1 MLDIIGIGDT
11 NVDLIVKV
19 DHIPAH
25 DEKVRGTLLGKFPG
39 GIIGNFCAAA
49 ARFGAATGVVTKLG
63 KDEYGDLC
71 LKDFVKRGINVDGL
85 VQKEDVD
92 TYFCVI
98 HLDHTG
104 EKALTIVQ
112 TSGFL
117 PNKEE
122 IDFEY
127 VQKARYVHMPTL
139 DVDLAN
145 HVFGHLEGSGCVR
158 SLDIEATAS
167 KVDSKT
173 WKSVLSKLDIAFPNL
188 AGLQALTG
196 QHDSEKGAR
205 DLLDQGVKTVVVTC
219 GSQGVKIYQD
229 HYYYEHPIYP
239 VDVKDTT
246 GAGDCFNA
254 VFIACLSKDWPIER
268 AARYAS
274 AAAAISIQSVGAR
287 EGLPTC
293 QEVESFLRKRGDLI
307 W

>member
-1 MLDIIGIGDT
+1 VLDIIGIGDT

-49 ARFGAATGVVTKLG
+49 AKFGAATGIVTKLG
-63 KDEYGDLC
+63 KDEFGNLC
-71 LKDFVKRGINVDGL
+71 LNDFVKRGINIDGL
-85 VQKEDVD
+85 VQKEHVD

-117 PNKEE
+117 PRKEE
-122 IDFEY
+122 INLEY
-127 VQKARYVHMPTL
+127 VRHARYVHMTTL
-139 DVDLAN
+139 DVELAN
-145 HVFGHLEGSGCVR
+145 YVFNRLEGSGCVL
-158 SLDIEATAS
+158 SLDIEATSS
-167 KVDSKT
+167 KVETSIWDS
-173 WKSVLSKLDIAFPNL
+173 VFNRLDIAFPNL

-196 QHDSEKGAR
+196 QHDSQKGAR
-205 DLLDQGVKTVVVTC
+205 YLLDRGVKTVVVTC
-219 GSQGVKIYQD
+219 GSQGVRIYQD
-229 HYYYEHPIYP
+229 HYYYEHPIYQ

-254 VFIACLSKDWPIER
+254 VFIACLSNGWSIER
-268 AARYAS
+268 AAKYGS
-274 AAAAISIQSVGAR
+274 AAAAISIQSVGAQ

-293 QEVESFLRKRGDLI
+293 DEVESFLRSMG
-307 W
+307 

>member
-25 DEKVRGTLLGKFPG
+25 DEKLRGVLLGKFPG

-49 ARFGAATGVVTKLG
+49 AKFGAATGVVTKLG

-71 LKDFVKRGINVDGL
+71 LSDFTKRGINVAGL
-85 VQKEDVD
+85 VQKENVD

-112 TSGFL
+112 TTGFL
-117 PNKEE
+117 PKKEE
-122 IDFEY
+122 INLEY
-127 VQKARYVHMPTL
+127 VRGARYIHMTTL

-145 HVFGHLEGSGCVR
+145 YVFEHLEGSGCVV
-158 SLDIEATAS
+158 SLDIEPTSS
-167 KVDSKT
+167 KVDTSI
-173 WKSVLSKLDIAFPNL
+173 WNSVFSKLDIAFPNL

-196 QHDSEKGAR
+196 QDDSAKGAR
-205 DLLDQGVKTVVVTC
+205 YLLDRGVKTVVVTC
-219 GSQGVKIYQD
+219 GSQGVRIYQD
-229 HYYYEHPIYP
+229 HYYYAHPIYQ
-239 VDVKDTT
+239 VEVKDTT

-254 VFIACLSKDWPIER
+254 VFIACLSKGWPIER
-268 AARYAS
+268 SAKYAS

-293 QEVESFLRKRGDLI
+293 DEVESFLRNRGDLI

>member
-49 ARFGAATGVVTKLG
+49 AKFGATTGVVTKLG

-71 LKDFVKRGINVDGL
+71 LNDFAKRGINVTGL
-85 VQKEDVD
+85 VQKENVD

-98 HLDHTG
+98 HLDFTG

-117 PNKEE
+117 PQKEE
-122 IDFEY
+122 INLEY
-127 VQKARYVHMPTL
+127 VKGARYVHMTTL

-145 HVFGHLEGSGCVR
+145 YVFGQLEGSGCVV
-158 SLDIEATAS
+158 SLDIEATSS
-167 KVDSKT
+167 KVDTSVWST
-173 WKSVLSKLDIAFPNL
+173 VLSKLDIAFPNL

-196 QHDSEKGAR
+196 QQDSEQGAR
-205 DLLDQGVKTVVVTC
+205 YLLDRGVKIVVVTC
-219 GSQGVKIYQD
+219 GSQGVRIYREQ
-229 HYYYEHPIYP
+229 YSYEHPIYQ

-254 VFIACLSKDWPIER
+254 VFIACLSKSWPIER
-268 AARYAS
+268 AAKYAS

-287 EGLPTC
+287 EGLPAC
-293 QEVESFLRKRGDLI
+293 DEVEAFLKKRGDFI
-307 W
+307 

>member
-1 MLDIIGIGDT
+1 MLDVVGIGDT

-49 ARFGAATGVVTKLG
+49 AKFGAATGVVTKLG
-63 KDEYGDLC
+63 KDEFGDLC
-71 LKDFVKRGINVDGL
+71 LDDFAKRGINVDSL
-85 VQKEDVD
+85 VQKENVD

-98 HLDHTG
+98 HLDNTG

-112 TSGFL
+112 TTGFL
-117 PNKEE
+117 PQKEE
-122 IDFEY
+122 IDLEY
-127 VQKARYVHMPTL
+127 VRGARYVHMTTL

-145 HVFGHLEGSGCVR
+145 YVFSRLEDSGCVL
-158 SLDIEATAS
+158 SLDIEATSS
-167 KVDSKT
+167 KVDSSI
-173 WKSVLSKLDIAFPNL
+173 WNSVFSRLDIAFPNL

-196 QHDSEKGAR
+196 QQNPDKGAR
-205 DLLDQGVKTVVVTC
+205 YLLDRGVKTVVVTC
-219 GSQGVKIYQD
+219 GSQGVRIYRDQ
-229 HYYYEHPIYP
+229 YYYEHPIYL

-254 VFIACLSKDWPIER
+254 VFIACLAKSWPIEK
-268 AARYAS
+268 AAKYAS

-293 QEVESFLRKRGDLI
+293 DEIEGFLKNVEV
-307 W
+307 

>member
-25 DEKVRGTLLGKFPG
+25 DEKVRGALLGKFPG

-49 ARFGAATGVVTKLG
+49 AKFGTATGVVTKLG
-63 KDEYGDLC
+63 KDEYGNLC
-71 LKDFVKRGINVDGL
+71 FNDFVKRGINVDGL
-85 VQKEDVD
+85 VQKENVD

-117 PNKEE
+117 PQKEE
-122 IDFEY
+122 INLEY
-127 VQKARYVHMPTL
+127 VRRARYVHMTTL
-139 DVDLAN
+139 DVELVN
-145 HVFGHLEGSGCVR
+145 YVFGHLEGSGCVF
-158 SLDIEATAS
+158 SLDIEATSS
-167 KVDSKT
+167 KVDTST
-173 WKSVLSKLDIAFPNL
+173 WNAVFSRLDIAFPNL

-196 QHDSEKGAR
+196 QVDSEKGAR
-205 DLLDQGVKTVVVTC
+205 YLLDRGVKTVVVTC
-219 GSQGVKIYQD
+219 GSQGVRIYREQ
-229 HYYYEHPIYP
+229 YYYEHPIYQ

-254 VFIACLSKDWPIER
+254 VFIACLSRAWPIER
-268 AARYAS
+268 AAKYAS
-274 AAAAISIQSVGAR
+274 AAAAISIQFVGAR

-293 QEVESFLRKRGDLI
+293 DEVESFLRSRGV
-307 W
+307 

>member
-1 MLDIIGIGDT
+1 MLDVVGIGDT

-49 ARFGAATGVVTKLG
+49 AKFGAATGVVTKLG
-63 KDEYGDLC
+63 KDEFGDLC
-71 LKDFVKRGINVDGL
+71 LDDFAKRGINVDGL
-85 VQKEDVD
+85 VQKENVD

-98 HLDHTG
+98 HLDNTG

-112 TSGFL
+112 TTGFL
-117 PNKEE
+117 PQKEE
-122 IDFEY
+122 IDLEY
-127 VQKARYVHMPTL
+127 VRGARYVHMTTL

-145 HVFGHLEGSGCVR
+145 YVFSRLEDSGCVL
-158 SLDIEATAS
+158 SLDIEATSS
-167 KVDSKT
+167 KVDSSI
-173 WKSVLSKLDIAFPNL
+173 WNSVFSRLDIAFPNL

-196 QHDSEKGAR
+196 QQNPDKGAR
-205 DLLDQGVKTVVVTC
+205 YLLDRGVKTVVVTC
-219 GSQGVKIYQD
+219 GSQGVRIYRDQ
-229 HYYYEHPIYP
+229 YYYEHPIYL

-254 VFIACLSKDWPIER
+254 VFIACLAKSWPIEK
-268 AARYAS
+268 AAKYAS

-293 QEVESFLRKRGDLI
+293 DEIEGFLKNVEV
-307 W
+307 

>member
-49 ARFGAATGVVTKLG
+49 AKFGATTGVVTKLG

-71 LKDFVKRGINVDGL
+71 LNDFAKRGINVAGL
-85 VQKEDVD
+85 VQKENVD

-98 HLDHTG
+98 HLDSTG

-117 PNKEE
+117 PQKEE
-122 IDFEY
+122 IDLEY
-127 VQKARYVHMPTL
+127 VRGARYVHMTTL

-145 HVFGHLEGSGCVR
+145 YVFGQLEGSGCVV
-158 SLDIEATAS
+158 SLDIEATSS
-167 KVDSKT
+167 KVDTSVWST
-173 WKSVLSKLDIAFPNL
+173 VLSKLDIAFPNL

-196 QHDSEKGAR
+196 QQDSEQGAR
-205 DLLDQGVKTVVVTC
+205 YLLDRGVKIVVVTC
-219 GSQGVKIYQD
+219 GSQGVRIYREQ
-229 HYYYEHPIYP
+229 YSYEHPIYQ

-254 VFIACLSKDWPIER
+254 VFIACLSKSWPIER
-268 AARYAS
+268 AAKYAS

-287 EGLPTC
+287 EGLPAC
-293 QEVESFLRKRGDLI
+293 DEVEAFLKKRGDFI
-307 W
+307 

>member
-49 ARFGAATGVVTKLG
+49 AKFGATTGVVTKLG

-71 LKDFVKRGINVDGL
+71 LNDFAKRGINVAGL
-85 VQKEDVD
+85 VQKENVD

-98 HLDHTG
+98 HLDSTG

-117 PNKEE
+117 PQKEE
-122 IDFEY
+122 IDLEY
-127 VQKARYVHMPTL
+127 VRGARYVHMTTL

-145 HVFGHLEGSGCVR
+145 YVFGQLEGSGCVV
-158 SLDIEATAS
+158 SLDIEATSS
-167 KVDSKT
+167 KVDTSVWST
-173 WKSVLSKLDIAFPNL
+173 VLSKLDIAFPNL

-196 QHDSEKGAR
+196 QQDSEKGAR
-205 DLLDQGVKTVVVTC
+205 YLLDRGVKIVVVTC
-219 GSQGVKIYQD
+219 GSQGVRIYRDQ
-229 HYYYEHPIYP
+229 YSYEHPIYQ

-254 VFIACLSKDWPIER
+254 VFIACLSKSWPIER
-268 AARYAS
+268 AAKYAS

-287 EGLPTC
+287 EGLPAC
-293 QEVESFLRKRGDLI
+293 DEVEAFLKKRGDFI
-307 W
+307 

>member
-1 MLDIIGIGDT
+1 VLDIIGIGDT

-19 DHIPAH
+19 NHIPTH

-49 ARFGAATGVVTKLG
+49 ARFGAATGIVTKLG

-71 LKDFVKRGINVDGL
+71 LGDFVRRGIDVTGL
-85 VQKEDVD
+85 IQKESVD

-117 PNKEE
+117 PSKEE
-122 IDFEY
+122 IDLEY
-127 VQKARYVHMPTL
+127 VRKARYVHMTTL

-145 HVFGHLEGSGCVR
+145 HVFVHLEGSECIR

-167 KVDSKT
+167 KVVSKT

-196 QHDSEKGAR
+196 QHDSAKGAQY
-205 DLLDQGVKTVVVTC
+205 LLDRGVKTVVVTC
-219 GSQGVKIYQD
+219 GSQGVRIYADQ
-229 HYYYEHPIYP
+229 YYYEHPIYP
-239 VDVKDTT
+239 VKVRDTT

-268 AARYAS
+268 AAKYAS

-293 QEVESFLRKRGDLI
+293 HAVESFLRNRGDLI
-307 W
+307 

>member
-1 MLDIIGIGDT
+1 MLDVVGIGDT

-49 ARFGAATGVVTKLG
+49 AKFGAATGVVTKLG
-63 KDEYGDLC
+63 KDEFGDLC
-71 LKDFVKRGINVDGL
+71 LDDFAKRGINVDGL
-85 VQKEDVD
+85 VQKENVD

-98 HLDHTG
+98 HLDNTG

-112 TSGFL
+112 TTGFL
-117 PNKEE
+117 PQKEE
-122 IDFEY
+122 IDLEY
-127 VQKARYVHMPTL
+127 VRGARYVHMTTL

-145 HVFGHLEGSGCVR
+145 YVFSRLEDSGCVL
-158 SLDIEATAS
+158 SLDIEATSS
-167 KVDSKT
+167 KVDSSI
-173 WKSVLSKLDIAFPNL
+173 WNSVFSRLDIAFPNL

-196 QHDSEKGAR
+196 QQNPEKGAR
-205 DLLDQGVKTVVVTC
+205 YLLDRGVKTVVVTC
-219 GSQGVKIYQD
+219 GSQGVRIYRDQ
-229 HYYYEHPIYP
+229 YYYEHPIYL

-254 VFIACLSKDWPIER
+254 VFIACLAKSWPIEK
-268 AARYAS
+268 AAKYAS

-293 QEVESFLRKRGDLI
+293 DEIEGFLKNVEV
-307 W
+307 

>member
-1 MLDIIGIGDT
+1 VLDIIGIGDT

-25 DEKVRGTLLGKFPG
+25 DEKVRGTLVGKYPG
-39 GIIGNFCAAA
+39 GIIGNFSAAA
-49 ARFGAATGVVTKLG
+49 AKFGAATGVVTKLG

-71 LKDFVKRGINVDGL
+71 LRDFIRRGIDVTGL
-85 VQKEDVD
+85 IQKEGVD

-122 IDFEY
+122 IDLEH
-127 VQKARYVHMPTL
+127 VRKAKYVHMTTL

-145 HVFGHLEGSGCVR
+145 HVFGHLEDSECIC

-167 KVDSKT
+167 KVASET
-173 WKSVLSKLDIAFPNL
+173 WESVLSKLDIAFPNL

-205 DLLDQGVKTVVVTC
+205 YLLDRGVKTVAVTC
-219 GSQGVKIYQD
+219 GSQGVRIYRDQ
-229 HYYYEHPIYP
+229 YYFEHPIYS

-293 QEVESFLRKRGDLI
+293 YEVESFLRNRGDLI